1 MKVKQMGLKPYQ
13 AIWEDMRRFTS
24 TRQKDTIDELW
35 VLEHFPVYTQGQAG
49 KHEHIINPGSI
60 PIIHSDR
67 GGQVTY
73 HGPGQMIA
81 YVLMDLKRRNLGV
94 RNLVCDL
101 EQLIIDLLDS
111 YQIEAHRQAQAP
123 GVYVAEEKIASIGLR
138 VKNNCTYHGIALNVD
153 LDLNPFQGIHPCG
166 YQQLKMTRIKEYDDT
181 ISFAKVQQ
189 DFVHFFLDR
198 FELPIHPLLD
208 SDGMAA
214 RSTVSFSDPEATSLE
229 FGEYVDTD

>member
-1 MKVKQMGLKPYQ
+1 MKVTQLGLQPYQ
-13 AIWEDMRRFTS
+13 TVWEEMRRFTS
-24 TRQKDTIDELW
+24 TRQQDTIDELW

-49 KHEHIINPGSI
+49 KNEHVINPGSI

-81 YVLMDLKRRNLGV
+81 YVLMDLKRRHLGV
-94 RNLVCDL
+94 RTLVCDL
-101 EQLIIDLLDS
+101 EQLIIDLLGS
-111 YQIEAHRQAQAP
+111 YQIQAHRLAHAP

-153 LDLNPFQGIHPCG
+153 LDLSPFQGIHPCG

-181 ISFAKVQQ
+181 ISFAKIQQ
-189 DFVHFFLDR
+189 DFIHLFLDR
-198 FELPIHPLLD
+198 FELQPTLCLTA
-208 SDGMAA
+208 MA
-214 RSTVSFSDPEATSLE
+214 
-229 FGEYVDTD
+229 